1 MEKKIELLTIL
12 VASLSIISMNL
23 SIMQVNKEVLKRLA
37 LNQKRIDTVKNLVRI
52 LRGAISDIEKFL
64 ATKMGYEIRD
74 SSQNLDEQLQR
85 DYDNEDTGF

>member
-12 VASLSIISMNL
+12 VASLSIISINL
-23 SIMQVNKEVLKRLA
+23 SIIQVNKEVLKRLV
-37 LNQKRIDTVKNLVRI
+37 LNQKRIDTVKTLVRL
-52 LRGAISDIEKFL
+52 LRGATNDIEKFL

-85 DYDNEDTGF
+85 DYDNDDTGF